1 MMSNAAAAAASVREK
16 KSSNS
21 YSVTGDEDI
30 NDVAAMG
37 GVNLFE
43 ERQRMQGGLPTG
55 TQIRSCKDETFLLTG
70 LLHKR
75 VAKICLDHGLEEPP
89 PEVIALVSHATQDRL
104 KTLLEKLSVIS
115 EHRLDIV
122 RQEGDYEV
130 TQDVKGQLRFLGELD
145 KIERRRHEEAER
157 ELLYRA
163 MKSRTKNED
172 QEKLKAKGKELQRL
186 EQEQQSYEKAN
197 TTALMAIGGP
207 RKMLKLDG
215 DQLSS
220 ASSATGPTSSTAAGG
235 GTSLQ
240 S

>member
-1 MMSNAAAAAASVREK
+1 
-16 KSSNS
+16 
-21 YSVTGDEDI
+21 
-30 NDVAAMG
+30 
-37 GVNLFE
+37 
-43 ERQRMQGGLPTG
+43 
-55 TQIRSCKDETFLLTG
+55 
-70 LLHKR
+70 
-75 VAKICLDHGLEEPP
+75 
-89 PEVIALVSHATQDRL
+89 
-104 KTLLEKLSVIS
+104 
-115 EHRLDIV
+115 
-122 RQEGDYEV
+122 
-130 TQDVKGQLRFLGELD
+130 
-145 KIERRRHEEAER
+145 
-157 ELLYRA
+157 

-240 S
+240 SSRPRTKRVHVRDLVFLMEQEKDLKRSPLLWKAYCS